1 MTPHAHTDLTCD
13 NLSLEN
19 DPPSYSI
26 IRGSYSRTHENLWA
40 ESYIYFRGLNF
51 GSAARGSPVLCAAV
65 PWSFNVFAAWSQCV
79 RRIIISGFLQN
90 IIICSSMSSS
100 FIMHKLSLSFSSS
113 SPSSS
118 PTVSDSE
125 YFGECLQSIS
135 VETSLESRYRV
146 KRMRDSRNR
155 CSSHIVSKKDAP
167 WQRML
172 DMNDK
177 GGNSIHDEKS
187 NDGKYFR
194 RRFRMPY
201 ILFKVLIRE
210 MLRDEWFTG
219 FGPNGEG
226 RMGAINLE
234 TNRGA
239 SLQVMV
245 LSVLR
250 ILGRG
255 TAFDECY
262 DGSGCREESIR
273 VFFHKFCPKFVEKL
287 MGSIVRP
294 PVTKQ
299 EISEQVDIYQRLGMG
314 GAVGSTDCTHFAL
327 GKCSDKISV
336 LCTGK
341 EGFPTLAYSMTSSH
355 SRKILHC
362 SAGFFGSRNDKT
374 ISKHDSF
381 IEEIRTNDIYTKFE
395 WTMNVDEHTTRE
407 VKGVFL
413 LCDGGYHK
421 WAQMICPLKHTSKL
435 GHTLW
440 SCQLE
445 SVRKDIECTFG
456 ILKVRFRVLQ
466 HPLPYMAKD
475 WNTYRSK
482 IDNIVWSCCILH
494 NMLLKHDGLEFLW
507 TNADYLSVWYVYS
520 CVVENLH
527 AHNCAGT
534 VTLMQSAEKTT
545 MDLQSSNAL

>member
-1 MTPHAHTDLTCD
+1 MANGVLIEEDVTPCASDVTHTD
-13 NLSLEN
+13 
-19 DPPSYSI
+19 
-26 IRGSYSRTHENLWA
+26 
-40 ESYIYFRGLNF
+40 
-51 GSAARGSPVLCAAV
+51 
-65 PWSFNVFAAWSQCV
+65 
-79 RRIIISGFLQN
+79 
-90 IIICSSMSSS
+90 
-100 FIMHKLSLSFSSS
+100 
-113 SPSSS
+113 
-118 PTVSDSE
+118 DSE
-125 YFGECLQSIS
+125 DCGINLASRSVLLQSKHC
-135 VETSLESRYRV
+135 RV
-146 KRMRDSRNR
+146 KRMRDSASR
-155 CSSHIVSKKDAP
+155 CSSYIVSKKDAP

-210 MLRDEWFTG
+210 ILRDKWFQG

-226 RMGAINLE
+226 RMGAIKLE

-287 MGSIVRP
+287 MPSIVRP
-294 PVTKQ
+294 PVTNQ
-299 EISEQVDIYQRLGMG
+299 EISEQVNIYQRLGMG

-482 IDNIVWSCCILH
+482 IDSIVWSCCVLH
-494 NMLLKHDGLEFLW
+494 NMLLRHDGLEFLW
-507 TNADYLSVWYVYS
+507 TSADYLSVWYVYS
-520 CVVENLH
+520 CVVEHLY

-534 VTLMQSAEKTT
+534 VTPMQIAEKTG
-545 MDLQSSNAL
+545 MGLQSSNALSGDSTNDLQGALQLMR